1 MSPRLVGTPSS
12 AFSACSPRSCYP
24 RPHCISSGRVGH
36 LSRRTPPR
44 RDRPPPASPASVR
57 PARPDSL
64 PTMSDLND
72 LPTEELRRQAFAIA
86 EHRHDVGFFWDLLR
100 HLPRTADAAAEDA
113 SGGGIGESIADLI
126 GVVRQLSGKGYGD
139 AEPLVRAKFLDY
151 LRTTQP

>member
-1 MSPRLVGTPSS
+1 
-12 AFSACSPRSCYP
+12 
-24 RPHCISSGRVGH
+24 
-36 LSRRTPPR
+36 
-44 RDRPPPASPASVR
+44 
-57 PARPDSL
+57 
-64 PTMSDLND
+64 MSDLND